1 MANWAAISSVDD
13 MFNPMFGGKLRPF
26 YKGYELQRVLLQ
38 RVLITKGIGNKGYQQ
53 QKVSFASA
61 VILAFLMQF
70 KHVTCLFGLEFDA
83 KGI

>member
-1 MANWAAISSVDD
+1 MMANWAAISSVDD
-13 MFNPMFGGKLRPF
+13 MFNPMFWSKLRPF

-61 VILAFLMQF
+61 ICRIGLQSN
-70 KHVTCLFGLEFDA
+70 FGISDA
-83 KGI
+83 I